1 MDAVTL
7 SDLGPILAAVLGP
20 MLLFVAASMRYQ
32 HIDGTRTRDLIAE
45 SNEKTRDL
53 ITESNEK
60 NRDLITESNEKNR
73 DLITES
79 DKETRKLIEKNRDLI
94 EKNRDLIEKSNKET
108 RDLIDKNHKELSHS
122 LGDARERLA
131 RMEGYL
137 RISPPPEQRAGDGDG
152 NARAA

>member
-7 SDLGPILAAVLGP
+7 SDLGPIIAAVLGP

-32 HIDGTRTRDLIAE
+32 HIDGTKTRELIAE
-45 SNEKTRDL
+45 SNEKNRVL
-53 ITESNEK
+53 IAESNKET
-60 NRDLITESNEKNR
+60 RELIA
-73 DLITES
+73 ES

-94 EKNRDLIEKSNKET
+94 DKNRDLIEKSNKET
-108 RDLIDKNHKELSHS
+108 RDLIDKNHGELSHN

-131 RMEGYL
+131 RIEGYL
-137 RISPPPEQRAGDGDG
+137 RISPPPEQGAGDGGG

>member
-45 SNEKTRDL
+45 SNEK
-53 ITESNEK
+53 
-60 NRDLITESNEKNR
+60 NRDLVA
-73 DLITES
+73 ES

>member
-32 HIDGTRTRDLIAE
+32 HIDGTRTRELIAE

-53 ITESNEK
+53 IA
-60 NRDLITESNEKNR
+60 
-73 DLITES
+73 ES

-137 RISPPPEQRAGDGDG
+137 RISPPPEQRAGDGDD

>member
-32 HIDGTRTRDLIAE
+32 HIDGTRTRELIAE
-45 SNEKTRDL
+45 SNEKTREL
-53 ITESNEK
+53 IAESNEK
-60 NRDLITESNEKNR
+60 NRDLIAESNEKNR

-79 DKETRKLIEKNRDLI
+79 DKETRKLI

-131 RMEGYL
+131 RIEGYL